1 MDTGMKN
8 RIKRRVGLVLV
19 IAMLIVMIYPGES
32 GSASEESNGFFIED
46 NVIKDYVGAENAIVI
61 PDGIVAIGDS
71 AFQGKTITSVSIPAS
86 VTSIGAYAFA
96 NCSALSSVTVPS
108 TVASVGPGAFNGC
121 TSLGSVSWETNAG
134 IGDNTFA
141 DCRGLS
147 SVSISAG
154 MTSIGSEAFKNCES
168 ISAIVIPPATS
179 SIASNAFDGC
189 TQMTAIDATGNP
201 FYMTYD
207 GALYT
212 TGGVALVRCPQG
224 KTSITLHDNVQ
235 SIETNAFYGCKLGTL
250 SFPGGLSTVKLNGL
264 TGSEIQ
270 TLVLTAAVTVFEP
283 QAFTVHSIIVPA
295 ASPVSGSLK
304 QEYGEIVTIEGG
316 EPTPPPTETPPPS
329 TETETPEPS
338 TETPT
343 PPTEK
348 PPKPTETPSTQ
359 TPPPATETPTPPPT
373 TPTPTPPPTPTP
385 TPSTQEPSTQR
396 PSGGSG
402 QKGSGGSSSGTN
414 GSTTKTTK
422 TYTTGIPYIAG
433 SKEISGWEKILNSIS
448 DYDDNDDLHII
459 MNGATL
465 VPKEILNTVFQKK
478 LSLVLDMGNGI
489 TWSLDGDDITASMIK
504 DTDFGVVLGNGNV
517 PTSLQDEVADGNC
530 SIQMVLSGNGVFG
543 FTATLKINLGRS
555 TAGHNGALYYYNKE
569 DNKMEHIDQNMIK
582 DNGDISFQFTHAS
595 DYVIVVEG
603 LAATENEMMILNAHI
618 KDDTPTTGQGLNAK
632 YILCLGVLLLGIY
645 MILTSRGKEAARRR
659 VA

>member
-32 GSASEESNGFFIED
+32 GVASEESSGFFIED

-96 NCSALSSVTVPS
+96 NCTALSSVTVPS

-141 DCRGLS
+141 ECRGLS

-179 SIASNAFDGC
+179 AIASNAFDGC

-201 FYMTYD
+201 FYMTHD

-224 KTSITLHDNVQ
+224 KTSISLHDNVQ

-250 SFPGGLSTVKLNGL
+250 TFPGGLTTVKLNGL

-304 QEYGEIVTIEGG
+304 QEYGEIVTVEGG
-316 EPTPPPTETPPPS
+316 EPTPPPTETPPAPD
-329 TETETPEPS
+329 TENPPTPTEKPTEPTEKPTKPTETPTKP
-338 TETPT
+338 TETPPTETAPTPT
-343 PPTEK
+343 PPT
-348 PPKPTETPSTQ
+348 
-359 TPPPATETPTPPPT
+359 PTP
-373 TPTPTPPPTPTP
+373 PTPTPPTPQETQA
-385 TPSTQEPSTQR
+385 PSTQQ

-402 QKGSGGSSSGTN
+402 YRGSGGSSSGTSS
-414 GSTTKTTK
+414 GTTKPAK

-433 SKEISGWEKILNSIS
+433 SKEISGWDKILSSIS
-448 DYDDNDDLHII
+448 DYDDSDDLHII

-478 LSLVLDMGNGI
+478 LAVVLDMGNGI
-489 TWSLDGDDITASMIK
+489 TWSLNGDDITASLVK

-517 PTSLQDEVADGNC
+517 PTTLQDEVADGNC
-530 SIQMVLSGNGVFG
+530 SIQMVLSGSGVFG
-543 FTATLKINLGRS
+543 FTATLKVNLGRS
-555 TAGHNGALYYYNKE
+555 TAGHDGTLYYYNKE
-569 DNKMEHIDQNMIK
+569 DNKMEYVDSNMIK
-582 DNGDISFQFTHAS
+582 DNGDISFKFTHAS

-603 LAATENEMMILNAHI
+603 LATTENDMMILNAHI